1 MIYRHLTQSF
11 ELYHLR
17 KDIGEKENLASMEP
31 RKTRE
36 MAVVMGRLLRE
47 RKAQM
52 PTYKKD
58 NELGVPAGSSVPW
71 PDQVKGNGF

>member
-1 MIYRHLTQSF
+1 
-11 ELYHLR
+11 
-17 KDIGEKENLASMEP
+17 MEP